1 MVASIGSYFYGQ
13 AEDAIAVHLYGDS
26 TGRFEIDS
34 GKVVLT
40 QQSGYPWDGAISIAV
55 DCDKPS
61 QFKLHLR
68 IPGWCRAAS
77 LNVNGEPIDLKSVTK
92 DGYATLDRA
101 WNGGDTVKLQLDM
114 DVRRIYANP
123 NIRQDIGRVALA
135 RGPVLYCVE
144 ATDNAMPL
152 HGVVLSSSSPIEAK
166 VEPDL
171 LRGVVSL
178 SAQAQTD
185 ATNDWGG

>member
-1 MVASIGSYFYGQ
+1 M
-13 AEDAIAVHLYGDS
+13 
-26 TGRFEIDS
+26 
-34 GKVVLT
+34 
-40 QQSGYPWDGAISIAV
+40 
-55 DCDKPS
+55 
-61 QFKLHLR
+61 
-68 IPGWCRAAS
+68 
-77 LNVNGEPIDLKSVTK
+77 TK

-101 WNGGDTVKLQLDM
+101 WKGGDTVELQLDM

-123 NIRQDIGRVALA
+123 NVRQDIGRVALA

-144 ATDNAMPL
+144 ATDNATPL

-178 SAQAQTD
+178 SALAQTD
-185 ATNDWGG
+185 TTNDWGAELYRSQPPATESVQIKAVPYYAWDNREPGEMRVWLRSG